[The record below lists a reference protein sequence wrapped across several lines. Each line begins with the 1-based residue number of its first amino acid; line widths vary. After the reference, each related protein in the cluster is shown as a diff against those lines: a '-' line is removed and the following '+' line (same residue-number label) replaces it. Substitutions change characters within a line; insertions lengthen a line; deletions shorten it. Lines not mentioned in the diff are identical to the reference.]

1 MPRNTTG
8 GSGHKSQANKEDA
21 ASRKNDTMIENYIS
35 DIATEGKCDGVHVG
49 RIIAK
54 LGDGRF
60 NVFYLDQYDTPVI
73 RPIVVRGTFTGRGKR
88 SCYLDV
94 GSIVLVSETGL
105 AGGMSHTILAQFND
119 TQLSKLSRI
128 RKLDERLTA
137 KNVTDEKELGS
148 KLDAAGGFYF
158 DAGDA
163 GEEDKKGELG
173 DAEIDAI

>member
-8 GSGHKSQANKEDA
+8 GSGHKSQANKDDA
-21 ASRKNDTMIENYIS
+21 ASRKNTTMIENYIS

-94 GSIVLVSETGL
+94 GSVVLVSETGL